1 MERRWCWQLILG
13 CLSNQQLKNSVDLHW
28 RCYLMTII
36 CKMMMMTSRMMMMA
50 SKVMMK
56 MGQMMLPRTIYM
68 GHAGHMGRWLGGS
81 ARIYIT
87 GLRRSSVQRW
97 RWWGSKFGWCGWR
110 LWCWWWWCSFGTFF
124 GFWMD
129 SLLTFAKT
137 TVWDL
142 RVTRSKKQFFPWMLI
157 HTLAE

>member
-1 MERRWCWQLILG
+1 MILFKMIMMA
-13 CLSNQQLKNSVDLHW
+13 SK
-28 RCYLMTII
+28 
-36 CKMMMMTSRMMMMA
+36 KMMMI

-97 RWWGSKFGWCGWR
+97 RWWGLELGWCWWW
-110 LWCWWWWCSFGTFF
+110 LWCWWWWFSFGTFF
-124 GFWMD
+124 YFRTD
-129 SLLTFAKT
+129 HLLTFVKAM
-137 TVWDL
+137 VWDF
-142 RVTRSKKQFFPWMLI
+142 RVTRSAKQFFPLMLI
-157 HTLAE
+157 HTLAEYISSLCLFVVLVCPFQNNGGHFSVCQFTKR